1 MKITWLGHSCFT
13 LESEGYKIILDPFKC
28 VRGFEDISGEV
39 NGIYCS
45 HFHFDHAYTDE
56 LKLIEGGE
64 NPFKITEVQTKH
76 DPNGG
81 TLRGDNTVRVF
92 EAEGIKVC
100 HLGDLG
106 HELNGE
112 QKAAIGSPDVLLI
125 PVGGV
130 YTIDPETA
138 KKVAESLNPKVII
151 PMHYRL
157 GSFGF
162 KETAELKEFTSLFPD
177 GFVKEAE
184 SNSFIPSQNM
194 ENQVL
199 ILKAP

>member
-13 LESEGYKIILDPFKC
+13 LESEGYKIITDPFKC
-28 VRGFEDISGEV
+28 VRGFSDVSGEV

-56 LKLIEGGE
+56 LRLIEGME

-76 DPNGG
+76 DSKGG

-92 EAEGIKVC
+92 EAEGIRVC

-106 HELNGE
+106 HQLTEE

-130 YTIDPETA
+130 FTIDPKTA

-157 GSFGF
+157 GKYGF
-162 KETAELKEFTSLFPD
+162 EETAELNEFTSLYPNE
-177 GFVKEAE
+177 FVKEAE
-184 SNSFIPSQNM
+184 SSSFTPSQSM
-194 ENQVL
+194 EKQVL

>member
-1 MKITWLGHSCFT
+1 MKISWLGHSCFT
-13 LESEGYKIILDPFKC
+13 LESQGYRIILDPFKC
-28 VRGFEDISGEV
+28 VRGFKDISGEV
-39 NGIYCS
+39 NGVYCS

-56 LKLIEGGE
+56 LTLIEGGK
-64 NPFKITEVQTKH
+64 NHFNITEIQTKH

-92 EAEGIKVC
+92 EAEGIRVC

-106 HELNGE
+106 HELTEE
-112 QKAAIGSPDVLLI
+112 QKAAIGSPHVLLI
-125 PVGGV
+125 PIGGIF
-130 YTIDPETA
+130 TIDPQTA
-138 KKVAESLNPKVII
+138 KKVAESLNPTVII

-157 GSFGF
+157 GSLGF
-162 KETAELKEFTSLFPD
+162 EEIAELKEFTSLFPRE
-177 GFVKEAE
+177 FVKEAE
-184 SNSFIPSQNM
+184 SSSFTLSQNM